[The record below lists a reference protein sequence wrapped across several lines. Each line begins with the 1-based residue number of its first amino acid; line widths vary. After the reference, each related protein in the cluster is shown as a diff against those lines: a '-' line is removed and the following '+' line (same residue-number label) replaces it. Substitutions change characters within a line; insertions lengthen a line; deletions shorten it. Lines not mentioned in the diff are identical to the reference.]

1 MQEPLTLDTLTFD
14 RLAVIICIC
23 ALASSSSLTQVVKAM
38 FKARSLSDAGIRRP
52 LLRAVSV
59 ILGGSFG
66 YSVGGFTQL
75 GAIIGIG
82 AGSLTTFVVAQIRA
96 KIKASTQEKEDF

>member
-1 MQEPLTLDTLTFD
+1 MIQPLTLDTLNWEQ
-14 RLAVIICIC
+14 LIIVVTVC
-23 ALASSSSLTQVVKAM
+23 ALASSSLTQVVKAI
-38 FKARSLSDAGIRRP
+38 FKSRGLSDAGIRRP

-59 ILGGSFG
+59 VLGGMCG

-82 AGSLTTFVVAQIRA
+82 AGSLTTVVVSQVR
-96 KIKASTQEKEDF
+96 KRIKANGNDGEDF

>member
-1 MQEPLTLDTLTFD
+1 MSEPLTLDTLTFD
-14 RLAVIICIC
+14 RLVIIICVC
-23 ALASSSSLTQVVKAM
+23 ALASSSLTQVVKSI
-38 FKARSLSDAGIRRP
+38 FKSRSLSDAGIRRP
-52 LLRAVSV
+52 LLRSISV

-75 GAIIGIG
+75 GAIVGIG
-82 AGSLTTFVVAQIRA
+82 AGSLTTFVVAQIRS

>member
-1 MQEPLTLDTLTFD
+1 MVQPLTLDTLNWEQ
-14 RLAVIICIC
+14 LIIVVTVC
-23 ALASSSSLTQVVKAM
+23 ALASSSLTQVVKAI
-38 FKARSLSDAGIRRP
+38 FKSRGLSDAGIRRP

-59 ILGGSFG
+59 VLGGMCG

-82 AGSLTTFVVAQIRA
+82 AGSLTTVVVSQVR
-96 KIKASTQEKEDF
+96 KRIKANGNDGEDF

>member
-1 MQEPLTLDTLTFD
+1 MSEPLTLDTLTFD
-14 RLAVIICIC
+14 RLVIIICVC
-23 ALASSSSLTQVVKAM
+23 ALASSSLTQVVKSI
-38 FKARSLSDAGIRRP
+38 FKTRGLSDAGIRRP

>member
-1 MQEPLTLDTLTFD
+1 MVQPLTLDTLNWEQ
-14 RLAVIICIC
+14 LIIVVTVC
-23 ALASSSSLTQVVKAM
+23 ALASSSLTQVVKAI
-38 FKARSLSDAGIRRP
+38 FKSRGLSDAGIRRP

-59 ILGGSFG
+59 VLGGMCG

-82 AGSLTTFVVAQIRA
+82 AGSLTTVVVAQVR
-96 KIKASTQEKEDF
+96 KRIKANGNDGEDF

>member
-1 MQEPLTLDTLTFD
+1 MVQPITLDTLGWDT
-14 RLAVIICIC
+14 LIIIVVVC
-23 ALASSSSLTQVVKAM
+23 ALASSSLTQVVKAI
-38 FKARSLSDAGIRRP
+38 FKSRSLSDAGIRRP

-59 ILGGSFG
+59 VLGGMCG

-82 AGSLTTFVVAQIRA
+82 AGSLTTVVVSQFKKR
-96 KIKASTQEKEDF
+96 IKANSKAAEDF

>member
-1 MQEPLTLDTLTFD
+1 MNEPLTLDNLSWD
-14 RLAVIICIC
+14 RLVIIVSVC
-23 ALASSSSLTQVVKAM
+23 ALASASVTQVVKAI
-38 FKARSLSDAGIRRP
+38 FKSRGLSDAGIRRP

-75 GAIIGIG
+75 GAIVGIG
-82 AGSLTTFVVAQIRA
+82 AGSLTTVVVSQVKKR
-96 KIKASTQEKEDF
+96 IKASDAEKGDF